1 MFQREAWG
9 LEIIPVP
16 VRTHPSITLWLR
28 CLERRCIVCWL
39 VLAGIYCY
47 HHNRDYGS
55 ALFFHRLPTK
65 VYEGLAE
72 KKNIFQ
78 KLACQQISIFFF
90 FQWFRQGSKSHVFFH
105 VSFRLKTSKI
115 LVRAI
120 IILDHKRAKYKLFLL
135 RLWWQIYEL
144 IANLPGVNSERLCQ
158 SDTSGNVSWYVVNR
172 DVWKNSSRS
181 QTLLKLSQSSQSMMT
196 ICLLDWVS
204 FL

>member
-65 VYEGLAE
+65 VY
-72 KKNIFQ
+72 
-78 KLACQQISIFFF
+78 
-90 FQWFRQGSKSHVFFH
+90 
-105 VSFRLKTSKI
+105 
-115 LVRAI
+115 
-120 IILDHKRAKYKLFLL
+120 
-135 RLWWQIYEL
+135 
-144 IANLPGVNSERLCQ
+144 
-158 SDTSGNVSWYVVNR
+158 
-172 DVWKNSSRS
+172 
-181 QTLLKLSQSSQSMMT
+181 
-196 ICLLDWVS
+196 
-204 FL
+204 